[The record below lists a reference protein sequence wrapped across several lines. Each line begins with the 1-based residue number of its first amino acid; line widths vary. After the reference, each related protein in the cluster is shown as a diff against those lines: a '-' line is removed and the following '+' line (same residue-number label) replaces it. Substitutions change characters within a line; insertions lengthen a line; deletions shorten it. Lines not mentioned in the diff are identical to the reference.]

1 VIAIDYFRVFPTEQT
16 VHYHRTNI
24 SIMSVSHHN
33 NNGNGNPETVLFD
46 KLQGFSSSLRRE
58 RDDAYRQNQLAGE
71 RCSAVQEEWTALQ
84 KTVTDLQEKLEGLQE
99 GEKLKGEIETTKQ
112 KTHALKQQV
121 NTRTVG
127 IEYTTTKSRV
137 QSHWRYLLV

>member
-1 VIAIDYFRVFPTEQT
+1 
-16 VHYHRTNI
+16 
-24 SIMSVSHHN
+24 MSVSHHS
-33 NNGNGNPETVLFD
+33 NNGNNGNTETVLFD

-71 RCSAVQEEWTALQ
+71 RCRAVQEEWTALQ
-84 KTVTDLQEKLEGLQE
+84 KTVTDLQDKLGGLQE

-121 NTRTVG
+121 NTRRNRMLQRKVKYNRIG
-127 IEYTTTKSRV
+127 SIYSFDSQYHS
-137 QSHWRYLLV
+137 QSHSHCTSQKG